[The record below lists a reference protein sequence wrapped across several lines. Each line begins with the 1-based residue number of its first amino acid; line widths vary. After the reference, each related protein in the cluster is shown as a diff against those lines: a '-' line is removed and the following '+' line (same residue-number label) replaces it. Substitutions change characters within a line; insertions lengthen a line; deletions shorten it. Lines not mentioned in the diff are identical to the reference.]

1 MRDDEMLVT
10 AMRSEVDVLM
20 MKKTTE
26 LTRRTRRLP
35 LKAVSASCTQ
45 FVEGRQLPDLWDQ
58 FAQGNGSC
66 QEGP

>member
-1 MRDDEMLVT
+1 MRN
-10 AMRSEVDVLM
+10 EVDVLVM
-20 MKKTTE
+20 QKTTE
-26 LTRRTRRLP
+26 LKRRTRRLT

-58 FAQGNGSC
+58 FTQGNGSC

>member
-1 MRDDEMLVT
+1 MDFLV
-10 AMRSEVDVLM
+10 MQ
-20 MKKTTE
+20 KTTE

-45 FVEGRQLPDLWDQ
+45 FVEGRRLPDLWDQ
-58 FAQGNGSC
+58 FTQGNGSC